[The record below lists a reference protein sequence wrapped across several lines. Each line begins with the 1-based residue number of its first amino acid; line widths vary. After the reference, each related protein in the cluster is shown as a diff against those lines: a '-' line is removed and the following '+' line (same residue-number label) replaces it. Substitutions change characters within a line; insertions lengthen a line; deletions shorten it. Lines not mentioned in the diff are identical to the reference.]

1 MHDSICQVAMPSDGG
16 SVIITRS
23 VGPMAIAFCDVIQH
37 VAARDDPFRLGVM
50 LLFISYLQS
59 LGGYFNFWQFCFFSS
74 LCMLGGMS
82 GKAVLAASGEGN
94 C

>member
-50 LLFISYLQS
+50 LLFIS
-59 LGGYFNFWQFCFFSS
+59 
-74 LCMLGGMS
+74 
-82 GKAVLAASGEGN
+82 
-94 C
+94 